1 MIFND
6 KFLNGVVELTE
17 KKIHIFL
24 LHLEEHDE
32 KQLYDFLSDD
42 EKERADR
49 LKVELKKKQFIIS
62 RSVLRKIISNSIN
75 KPYDEIVFYYTE
87 ENKPFIKDKLNNKTI
102 EFNVSHSEQ
111 CVLIA
116 VTLDNK
122 VGVDVE
128 KINAKIDFESLSARF
143 FSNKENEFLRSL
155 QESKKLDAFY
165 SIWTRKEAF
174 IKATGKGIAYGLD
187 NFSVCSDNK
196 ITSKVDIEYEEAL
209 EENWFSFELMN
220 IDQYKTALSTDN
232 KEAEFIFYR

>member
-1 MIFND
+1 MMLND
-6 KFLNGVVELTE
+6 KFLNEAVELTE

-24 LHLEEHDE
+24 LRLEEYDE
-32 KQLYDFLSDD
+32 KQFYDFLSDD

-49 LKVELKKKQFIIS
+49 LRVELKKKQFIIS

-75 KPYDEIVFYYTE
+75 KSHDEIVFSYTE
-87 ENKPFIKDKLNNKTI
+87 KDKPFIKDKINNKKV
-102 EFNVSHSEQ
+102 EFNISHSEQ
-111 CVLIA
+111 RILIA
-116 VTLDNK
+116 VTLHNR
-122 VGVDVE
+122 VGIDVE

-155 QESKKLDAFY
+155 KESKKLDAFY
-165 SIWTRKEAF
+165 NIWTRKEAF

-196 ITSKVDIEYEEAL
+196 ITSKIDFEDEEAL